1 MERLQATS
9 RKRKTYQVEIKHSLL
24 WECALGIAA
33 VTNRPLHHT
42 LEKTAE
48 DWQKMRERLSPGAA
62 KALKDVEENNTWKTL
77 LQLLHEDD
85 FSTIEEFIWYI
96 HELPE
101 QQLKEI
107 AIPFLGEEYER
118 ERERAARGDQTAI
131 DVLKQASEG
140 HLFIPR
146 YIEYITS
153 VDPIELKDHLTTVM
167 QGWYEDIILKEADEV
182 VPILEKDAAAK
193 WEMVEILASEKLVEW
208 ATGGIEYLPEPGV
221 HRVLLIPHT
230 IYRPWNMEADLEG
243 TKVFYYPV
251 ADESLEQGDPYKPS
265 PSLIQRHK
273 ALGDEARLRI
283 VKLLSERDQS
293 LQELTERLEMGKTTV
308 HHHLKLLRAAQIVQ
322 AKSGIYGLRTNVLET
337 ILHDLK
343 AYIDG

>member
-1 MERLQATS
+1 
-9 RKRKTYQVEIKHSLL
+9 
-24 WECALGIAA
+24 
-33 VTNRPLHHT
+33 
-42 LEKTAE
+42 
-48 DWQKMRERLSPGAA
+48 
-62 KALKDVEENNTWKTL
+62 
-77 LQLLHEDD
+77 
-85 FSTIEEFIWYI
+85 
-96 HELPE
+96 
-101 QQLKEI
+101 
-107 AIPFLGEEYER
+107 
-118 ERERAARGDQTAI
+118 
-131 DVLKQASEG
+131 
-140 HLFIPR
+140 
-146 YIEYITS
+146 
-153 VDPIELKDHLTTVM
+153 
-167 QGWYEDIILKEADEV
+167 
-182 VPILEKDAAAK
+182 
-193 WEMVEILASEKLVEW
+193 MVEILASEKLVEW